1 MNQRIKELSEDYV
14 SRIKKEFKG
23 KEFITVLYGSA
34 ADGTVDS
41 DFDVCT
47 FFHDYTKDDAE
58 KIGKITLD
66 FHKDNNMKIDNEVP
80 FESKTIYSFF
90 DIEKMFLKPPFPIYR
105 NKFYIP
111 QIEKNNDFLASYD
124 VKIRLLLFVLT
135 ANSIVISGNERTFN
149 DYRERAWETLI
160 RVVYSYIGNEY
171 LSVEQFIKNISANPL
186 RNEKG
191 KDYLGYREEKKIQH
205 EYLIEKANLYFEK
218 FYKEGKMLKIDNTY
232 KCEEKW
238 IRTLKETALSNNFD
252 NTICTLKEYEKM
264 GKEDFSENANP
275 FGPPQKAEEALRMC
289 SKYISVYPDYKNI
302 DVNNDLAD
310 FLKVPTENVAICNGS
325 LEAIYAMPRI
335 LDSSRV
341 AIVVPTYWGY
351 EAGLKTIDKDCFKIR
366 LTDDWEFD
374 LNKMNEEAKKS
385 TMMFI
390 CNPNNPTSS
399 YIFKKDMYQL
409 VKNNPNCHFVIDESH
424 ILLHNDYYEETM
436 NTEVQDLKNVT
447 LVYSLSKF
455 FSVAGLRVG
464 AVVSNNETIEK
475 FKKWQV
481 PYSLNTVAQVIFP
494 VCLKDKEF
502 IDFTRQNIST
512 LVKELS
518 EDLKQFD
525 WLEVKESKTNFIM
538 CKVKNKIT
546 AVELAKKL
554 EKDNMFIRELTTSYP
569 EVNGEYIRISVNK
582 RELNK
587 KLIETI
593 KGYNI

>member
-1 MNQRIKELSEDYV
+1 MNQRIKELLEDYV
-14 SRIKKEFKG
+14 SRIKKEFEG

-105 NKFYIP
+105 NKFYIS

-135 ANSIVISGNERTFN
+135 ANSIVISGNERTFY

-171 LSVEQFIKNISANPL
+171 LSVEQFIKNISVNPL

-205 EYLIEKANLYFEK
+205 EYLIEKAKFYFEK
-218 FYKEGKMLKIDNTY
+218 FYKESKMLRIDNTY
-232 KCEEKW
+232 KCKEEW
-238 IRTLKETALSNNFD
+238 IKTLKETAVSNNFEKTLD
-252 NTICTLKEYEKM
+252 ALKEYEKM

-289 SKYISVYPDYKNI
+289 SKYISVYPDYKNT
-302 DVNNDLAD
+302 DVNNDLAE

-351 EAGLKTIDKDCFKIR
+351 EAGLKTIDKECIKIR

-409 VKNNPNCHFVIDESH
+409 VKNNPHCHFVIDESH

-587 KLIETI
+587 KLIKTI
-593 KGYNI
+593 KDYNI

>member
-14 SRIKKEFKG
+14 ARIKKEFKE

-34 ADGTVDS
+34 VCGAVDS

-47 FFHDYTKDDAE
+47 FFHNYTKSDAK

-66 FHKDNNMKIDNEVP
+66 FHKDNEMKIDNEVP

-111 QIEKNNDFLASYD
+111 RIEKSNNFLASYN

-135 ANSIVISGNERTFN
+135 ANSTVIYGNEETFN
-149 DYRERAWETLI
+149 NYRERAWETLI

-171 LSVEQFIKNISANPL
+171 LSVKQFLKNISVNPL
-186 RNEKG
+186 RHERG
-191 KDYLGYREEKKIQH
+191 KDYLGYREEKEIQRK
-205 EYLIEKANLYFEK
+205 YLVEKVNLYFEK
-218 FYKEGKMLKIDNTY
+218 FYKEGKMSKKDNTY

-238 IRTLKETALSNNFD
+238 ISALKETALSNNFER
-252 NTICTLKEYEKM
+252 TIGTLKEYEKM

-275 FGPPQKAEEALRMC
+275 FGPPQKAEEALCMC
-289 SKYISVYPDYKNI
+289 SKYISVYPDYKNVDI
-302 DVNNDLAD
+302 NNDLSG
-310 FLKVPTENVAICNGS
+310 FLRVPVENVAICNGS
-325 LEAIYAMPRI
+325 LEAIYAIPRI

-341 AIVVPTYWGY
+341 SVVVPTYWGY
-351 EAGLKTIDKDCFKIR
+351 EAGLKTIDKECIKIR
-366 LTDDWEFD
+366 LTANWEFD
-374 LNKMNEEAKKS
+374 LNKMGEEAKKS
-385 TMMFI
+385 TIMFI
-390 CNPNNPTSS
+390 CNPNNPTTS
-399 YIFKKDMYQL
+399 YLFKKDMYQL
-409 VKNNPNCHFVIDESH
+409 VKSNPNCHFVIDESH
-424 ILLHNDYYEETM
+424 ILLHNDYYKETM
-436 NTEVQDLKNVT
+436 NTEVENLKNVT

-464 AVVSNNETIEK
+464 AVVSNYKMIEK

-518 EDLKQFD
+518 DDLKQFD
-525 WLEVKESKTNFIM
+525 WLEVKKSKTNFIM
-538 CKVKNKIT
+538 CKVKNRIT
-546 AVELAKKL
+546 AVELARKL
-554 EKDNMFIRELTTSYP
+554 EKDNMLIRELTTSYP

-582 RELNK
+582 REFNK

-593 KGYNI
+593 KEYKI